1 MDRESSPSLL
11 LDQSIPR
18 SVIAHSECVRSQTA
32 TSCCVSQVPSGGC
45 EGEDVALRLA
55 LDWNTLAPA
64 ASLSPRVG
72 LLCAGSEVLP
82 EDGLLRV
89 QFARTRP
96 AAPPDFL
103 RQPGTGL
110 ASARREGEDRLVHPD
125 DGGHQGGKH
134 RKDGRLALRCWPRLP
149 GPEMRR
155 GRERAAE
162 RLCSLR
168 PVGASAGRRPPW
180 PSHRLCAAGPI

>member
-1 MDRESSPSLL
+1 M
-11 LDQSIPR
+11 
-18 SVIAHSECVRSQTA
+18 
-32 TSCCVSQVPSGGC
+32 
-45 EGEDVALRLA
+45 
-55 LDWNTLAPA
+55 
-64 ASLSPRVG
+64 G

-89 QFARTRP
+89 QFARTCP

-134 RKDGRLALRCWPRLP
+134 RKDGRLALQCWPRLP
-149 GPEMRR
+149 GPEVRR
-155 GRERAAE
+155 GRERVAE

-168 PVGASAGRRPPW
+168 PVGASAGGDHPGRVTAFVRQVRSDWLGPVQPVSRVCRWREAAVASQDPTQPPRGFRLGPEFYRRQCEFLPNAW
-180 PSHRLCAAGPI
+180 GGWHMGS